1 MSSYTLLVSVSL
13 GRFFNHK
20 QVFFCSGCPN
30 CQGLIIWSGFLY
42 NVDITH
48 TGFSMAIRRISASAN
63 FIKNA
68 AASKRKLR
76 GFLPSV
82 NHRAPATAKCVQGGC
97 AMRKSHLPPSC
108 VMPSIVSTCPP
119 LQSLKRI
126 AQNGPLWMSAGRLLN
141 IAGVGLMPSCSE
153 SLANF
158 LRFLTG
164 NYFYPRPPR
173 GGRLGAPRWVVV
185 HV

>member
-1 MSSYTLLVSVSL
+1 MSSYTLSVSVSL

-82 NHRAPATAKCVQGGC
+82 NHRAPETAKCVQGGC
-97 AMRKSHLPPSC
+97 AMSKSHLPTSC
-108 VMPSIVSTCPP
+108 VTPSIVTTCPP
-119 LQSLKRI
+119 PNSLDRI
-126 AQNGPLWMSAGRLLN
+126 SKNMPLRMTAGRLN
-141 IAGVGLMPSCSE
+141 QVAGIGFVAFRPECF
-153 SLANF
+153 ADF

-164 NYFYPRPPR
+164 N
-173 GGRLGAPRWVVV
+173 
-185 HV
+185 

>member
-1 MSSYTLLVSVSL
+1 MSLYTLSVSVSL

-48 TGFSMAIRRISASAN
+48 TGFSIAIRGISASAN

-82 NHRAPATAKCVQGGC
+82 NHRAPETAKCVQGGC
-97 AMRKSHLPPSC
+97 AMSKSHLPMSC
-108 VMPSIVSTCPP
+108 VTPSIVTTCPP
-119 LQSLKRI
+119 LQSFERI
-126 AQNGPLWMSAGRLLN
+126 TENMPFWMPTGRLN
-141 IAGVGLMPSCSE
+141 QVAGIGFVPTSPE
-153 SLANF
+153 RFAYF

-164 NYFYPRPPR
+164 N
-173 GGRLGAPRWVVV
+173 
-185 HV
+185 

>member
-1 MSSYTLLVSVSL
+1 MSSYTLSVSVSL

-30 CQGLIIWSGFLY
+30 CHGLIIWSGFLY

-48 TGFSMAIRRISASAN
+48 TGFSMAIRGISASAN

-82 NHRAPATAKCVQGGC
+82 NHRAPETAKCVQGGC
-97 AMRKSHLPPSC
+97 AMSKSHLPTSC
-108 VMPSIVSTCPP
+108 VTPSIVTTCPP
-119 LQSLKRI
+119 SRALSASPRI
-126 AQNGPLWMSAGRLLN
+126 CHSGCPPDGSWMSQ
-141 IAGVGLMPSCSE
+141 E
-153 SLANF
+153 
-158 LRFLTG
+158 
-164 NYFYPRPPR
+164 
-173 GGRLGAPRWVVV
+173 
-185 HV
+185 